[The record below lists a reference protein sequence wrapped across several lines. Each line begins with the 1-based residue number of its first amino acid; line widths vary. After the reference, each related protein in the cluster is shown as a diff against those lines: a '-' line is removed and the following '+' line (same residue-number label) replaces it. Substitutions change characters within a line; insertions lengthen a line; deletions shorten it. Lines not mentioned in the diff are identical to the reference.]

1 MAPIVN
7 LLNRDDVHDQ
17 TARLEAYRDRER
29 AIIEA
34 TAAIKRVARY
44 LGEKVF
50 YNESALEVIGLA
62 HEVPNIGASLKSDS
76 EKQDAKII
84 FGADSL
90 THIIVVPHFKRT
102 GPFYERSPRILELR
116 TERTG
121 RFTATSHV
129 KGYIPVCIGEANDV
143 RFYPVEIFPQSEIFF
158 PDNLNYAYAVAN
170 FEGIKTVYWAS
181 PSDGA
186 TQFDCTGC
194 QLCPDHTLWLAYTD
208 AKARDHNFSNVPGA
222 FINPDPDFMR
232 GVVKGLH
239 NAYPEEF
246 KEQEEACF

>member
-7 LLNRDDVHDQ
+7 VLNCDKVHDQ
-17 TARLEAYRDRER
+17 TEQLKAYRDRER

-34 TAAIKRVARY
+34 TAATSRVARY
-44 LGEKVF
+44 LGERVF
-50 YNESALEVIGLA
+50 NDENALEVIGLA
-62 HEVPNIGASLKSDS
+62 HEVPNSEASLKSGS
-76 EKQDAKII
+76 EEQDAKIS

-102 GPFYERSPRILELR
+102 GSFYEGSSRILELE
-116 TERTG
+116 TERT
-121 RFTATSHV
+121 RKFTATSHV
-129 KGYIPVCIGEANDV
+129 KGYIPVCVGEANDV

-158 PDNLNYAYAVAN
+158 PDTLNYAVAY
-170 FEGIKTVYWAS
+170 FEGNNVVYWAS
-181 PSDGA
+181 PRDGA
-186 TQFDCTGC
+186 ANFDCTGC

-208 AKARDHNFSNVPGA
+208 AKKRGHNFSNVPGA